1 LPVHGSA
8 DPAIGKAWVIW
19 HPNNQSASRGIAY
32 GRAFRIATQEGSTP
46 QLWITAGGDSRR
58 TAHRRDLLLRGM
70 PARTGSAFGI
80 STYWMRANVELSGL
94 ATPYVREGQEGRQV
108 TYYFCPKCGS
118 SVYWELDRRPSQI
131 GISGGS
137 FFDLNFP
144 APIRSVWERSKPNWI
159 SIPNTEHFD
168 QNPPPP
174 PRQS

>member
-1 LPVHGSA
+1 LPAHGSA

-19 HPNNQSASRGIAY
+19 LITKVH
-32 GRAFRIATQEGSTP
+32 QEESHMAEHSESP
-46 QLWITAGGDSRR
+46 RKR
-58 TAHRRDLLLRGM
+58 VAHRNCGSLRAATVGE
-70 PARTGSAFGI
+70 PLIVVTCFCEECQRGQDQHSVSARIG
-80 STYWMRANVELSGL
+80 ANVELSGL

-159 SIPNTEHFD
+159 SIPDTEHFD